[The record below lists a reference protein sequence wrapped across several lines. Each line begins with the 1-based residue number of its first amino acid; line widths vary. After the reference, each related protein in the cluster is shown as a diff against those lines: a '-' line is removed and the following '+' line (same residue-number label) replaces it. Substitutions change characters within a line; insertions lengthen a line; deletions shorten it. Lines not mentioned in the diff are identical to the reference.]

1 MPSFYGECPLFFLT
15 KPSSSRKS
23 PQKKLEVAPNFSPNL
38 SQISK
43 FVISAM
49 GENLG
54 ASVSVCI
61 TATAA
66 SVDSTARSVTSP
78 KSARPEA
85 ARRIWRRK
93 QRRCGNFHG
102 KNGENPKSWD
112 LLGEFVWDFH
122 SNWLEMG
129 KIQRELTGGLN
140 CWKSMWLNHQQINN
154 GNWMGLWNKWW
165 FVDCYDLSDLTRLVG
180 FFSWLSRENHMS
192 CVGGYHEKVVMWS
205 MAQWLQPSPWGIE
218 PVGIT
223 GWWFFATPLKN
234 MSESQLGW
242 CNSQYDGKVIKS
254 HGSSHHQP
262 VIINHD

>member
-1 MPSFYGECPLFFLT
+1 
-15 KPSSSRKS
+15 
-23 PQKKLEVAPNFSPNL
+23 
-38 SQISK
+38 
-43 FVISAM
+43 M

-93 QRRCGNFHG
+93 QRRCENFHG
-102 KNGENPKSWD
+102 KKRGKPEILGFAWGIRVGFPFQLTGNGKNTKGID
-112 LLGEFVWDFH
+112 
-122 SNWLEMG
+122 
-129 KIQRELTGGLN
+129 TGGLN

-165 FVDCYDLSDLTRLVG
+165 FVDCYDLSDLTRPVG
-180 FFSWLSRENHMS
+180 CFSWLSRENHMS

-234 MSESQLGW
+234 DGVRQLG
-242 CNSQYDGKVIKS
+242 YDDIPNMMGKS
-254 HGSSHHQP
+254 
-262 VIINHD
+262 